1 MSAVQGQ
8 ALHTA
13 AFTIPSHMCIQDGCL
28 YIPKMGW
35 TRLGPIH
42 RYADGKPLTV
52 RVRQESEGK
61 QPQWYAYIVFE
72 VPVDHP
78 DVCRPAESGAVGI
91 NLNAGQATDSTG
103 AVHAIPDT
111 TSRTRRSSGVSAG

>member
-1 MSAVQGQ
+1 MR
-8 ALHTA
+8 
-13 AFTIPSHMCIQDGCL
+13 IEDGRL

-52 RVRQESEGK
+52 RIKQESESK
-61 QPQWYAYIVFE
+61 QPKWYAYIVFE

-78 DVCRPAESGAVGI
+78 DVCRPAAEGAVGVDR
-91 NLNAGQATDSTG
+91 NVGQATDSTG
-103 AVHAIPDT
+103 AVHEIPDT
-111 TSRTRRSSGVSAG
+111 TVEDRAIASKRVWT